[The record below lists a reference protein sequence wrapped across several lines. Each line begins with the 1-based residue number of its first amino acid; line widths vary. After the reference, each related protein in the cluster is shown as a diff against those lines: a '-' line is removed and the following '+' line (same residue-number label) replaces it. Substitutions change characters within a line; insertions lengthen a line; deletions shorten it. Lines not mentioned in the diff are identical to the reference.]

1 LSRSPSRGR
10 GQQPPR
16 HSSRSTPWYGAKL
29 EQVRVPPRWKETQP
43 RHPRPPATGASIGT
57 QGVGGGG
64 TPPRPRRPGCR
75 DPFVT
80 PPLSST
86 SSLLAPSSCTKGG
99 ARGTATVSSEGREK
113 RRRGEE
119 EQRGVAK
126 RGLTTSP
133 MGLHPG
139 FFLSR
144 AGPSGLCHSTLFSGG
159 RRRASMVPV

>member
-1 LSRSPSRGR
+1 MERNWSRCVCRHAGRRRIRAILVPQWRGHPLAHR
-10 GQQPPR
+10 R
-16 HSSRSTPWYGAKL
+16 HR
-29 EQVRVPPRWKETQP
+29 
-43 RHPRPPATGASIGT
+43 
-57 QGVGGGG
+57 VGGGG
-64 TPPRPRRPGCR
+64 TRPRPWRPGCW
-75 DPFVT
+75 DPFVP